1 MVFAARSSAVLVLQL
16 KKAQAQASDATTQLA
31 ALEQA
36 LKTLETGNMDAI
48 KRQYIDAV
56 RKMAVTQVGAAP

>member
-1 MVFAARSSAVLVLQL
+1 MVFSAQLSAVLVLQL
-16 KKAQAQASDATTQLA
+16 KKAQAQAADATTQLA
-31 ALEQA
+31 ALDQA
-36 LKTLETGNMDAI
+36 LQTLEAGSMDAI